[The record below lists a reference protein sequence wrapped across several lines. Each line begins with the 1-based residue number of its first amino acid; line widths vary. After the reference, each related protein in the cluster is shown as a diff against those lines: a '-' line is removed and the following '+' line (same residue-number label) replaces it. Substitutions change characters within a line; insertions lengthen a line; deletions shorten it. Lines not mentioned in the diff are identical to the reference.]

1 MPFSVVLLFSS
12 ILSYCIS
19 LPCPDP
25 NVSDCSQCLLT
36 NGTTLWNIQTFDDVL
51 YNGKL
56 PFLYADAVS
65 TYSNKYSSYCAQLVT
80 RCPDIMDYLPFEIC
94 RCSSGSIVITFFN
107 KLGDPT
113 YDININGESKTAA
126 INTLTKTK
134 LISSKKYTFGT
145 KQNHFFTYN
154 LATFDSEAYGLI
166 ADHSFH
172 IYGDNNL
179 FYAYIKYHLR
189 YLEIYLSS
197 SYFQSK
203 ICGLCGEFD
212 NDPNNDLPLGSSSSS
227 FLSKWLSYFTQVPS
241 ITSTPFKFTKYIE
254 DHLERGDWL
263 SRWIKKW
270 AFWKRI
276 RAFIDTYRC
285 TSPDITI
292 PPDTTTS
299 TDTTI
304 SPADTTTTTTP
315 PDPTTTTPPD
325 TTTTTPPGTTTT
337 TPPGTTTTTPPGT
350 TTTTPPG
357 TTTTTPP

>member
-36 NGTTLWNIQTFDDVL
+36 NGTTLWNIQTFDDVC
-51 YNGKL
+51 YDG
-56 PFLYADAVS
+56 
-65 TYSNKYSSYCAQLVT
+65 KYSSDCSQFVT

-107 KLGDPT
+107 GLGDPT

-212 NDPNNDLPLGSSSSS
+212 NDPNNDLPLGGVVVGS
-227 FLSKWLSYFTQVPS
+227 FLIHVPS

-254 DHLERGDWL
+254 DHLERGSWWSRLMKKAHFWL
-263 SRWIKKW
+263 S
-270 AFWKRI
+270 I
-276 RAFIDTYRC
+276 RVFVDTYRC
-285 TSPDITI
+285 TPPDITI

-315 PDPTTTTPPD
+315 PD
-325 TTTTTPPGTTTT
+325 
-337 TPPGTTTTTPPGT
+337 
-350 TTTTPPG
+350 
-357 TTTTTPP
+357 